1 MRRAI
6 ALVAFMAGS
15 LVLGLS
21 ATAEADAATTCTFT
35 TIGNTMRLN
44 ADCTTDATILIPNGV
59 TLDGRGRTI
68 TALDPVAGHFTGAI
82 VKNAGAVANVR
93 NLKLNTSSL
102 DDVCDEGDDRL
113 RGILLQGASGNITDN
128 TVQNINQGPSG
139 CQEGNGI
146 EARNEP
152 FDGTGSNPTR
162 VTITGN
168 RVTQYQKT
176 GILVSG
182 NVRATVTDNYISGI
196 GPVGSIAQNGIQF
209 GYGATG
215 VIKDNRVFANAYTGP
230 NWASTGILIF
240 QSSGVLVQG
249 NEVKDSQVGIAIE
262 TWGCFAGGPAAASNN
277 HIVYNRISGAQW
289 GVSIAAYSYAPYS
302 ECDAEANGN
311 KITNNSIRGVPGV
324 GEQGIFIG
332 GSVIAGTFTP
342 EVDRNRATSNYIVG
356 FDTPV
361 EVDGAT
367 NTVLNANGNDA

>member
-1 MRRAI
+1 MP
-6 ALVAFMAGS
+6 
-15 LVLGLS
+15 
-21 ATAEADAATTCTFT
+21 EAQ
-35 TIGNTMRLN
+35 L
-44 ADCTTDATILIPNGV
+44 
-59 TLDGRGRTI
+59 
-68 TALDPVAGHFTGAI
+68 
-82 VKNAGAVANVR
+82 
-93 NLKLNTSSL
+93 
-102 DDVCDEGDDRL
+102 
-113 RGILLQGASGNITDN
+113 
-128 TVQNINQGPSG
+128 
-139 CQEGNGI
+139 
-146 EARNEP
+146 
-152 FDGTGSNPTR
+152 
-162 VTITGN
+162 
-168 RVTQYQKT
+168 
-176 GILVSG
+176 
-182 NVRATVTDNYISGI
+182 RATVTDNYISGI

-240 QSSGVLVQG
+240 QSSGILVQG

-262 TWGCFAGGPAAASNN
+262 TWGCFAGGPAAASNI

-302 ECDAEANGN
+302 ECDAEANGT